1 MKLLQYPF
9 GDKKQSKYAST
20 NHELKEVLFA
30 QKFTQKGGKF
40 LLASDFQ
47 EIKAY
52 LNDILIEN
60 EWSKEEIIGISTSFS
75 ERFKIN
81 CLNSKQPI
89 NNKVVFLDCEYLLSN
104 TGGVLVCDKQI
115 RNYKNKDLPLSLIIY
130 ADINQLVSDLS
141 EGMTK
146 LKQKYSKE
154 IPSNITTIE
163 PKNPNEINNAYS
175 KTNRIKNIYLILEE
189 TQKK

>member
-40 LLASDFQ
+40 LLASNFQ

-81 CLNSKQPI
+81 YLNSKQPI

>member
-1 MKLLQYPF
+1 M
-9 GDKKQSKYAST
+9 
-20 NHELKEVLFA
+20 
-30 QKFTQKGGKF
+30 
-40 LLASDFQ
+40 
-47 EIKAY
+47 
-52 LNDILIEN
+52 
-60 EWSKEEIIGISTSFS
+60 
-75 ERFKIN
+75 
-81 CLNSKQPI
+81 
-89 NNKVVFLDCEYLLSN
+89 
-104 TGGVLVCDKQI
+104 
-115 RNYKNKDLPLSLIIY
+115 
-130 ADINQLVSDLS
+130 VSDLS

>member
-175 KTNRIKNIYLILEE
+175 KTNSIKNIYLILEE

>member
-1 MKLLQYPF
+1 MKLLQYPS
-9 GDKKQSKYAST
+9 GDKKQSKYDFK
-20 NHELKEVLFA
+20 NHELKEVLFD

-81 CLNSKQPI
+81 CVNSKQPI
-89 NNKVVFLDCEYLLSN
+89 NNKVVFLHCENLLSN
-104 TGGVLVCDKQI
+104 TGGILVSDKQI
-115 RNYKNKDLPLSLIIY
+115 RNYNNKDLPLSLIIY
-130 ADINQLVSDLS
+130 AVKNQLVADLS
-141 EGMTK
+141 DGMTE

-154 IPSNITTIE
+154 IPNNVTIIE
-163 PKNPNEINNAYS
+163 PKNSNEINNAYS
-175 KTNRIKNIYLILEE
+175 KTNHIKNIYLIIEE

>member
-60 EWSKEEIIGISTSFS
+60 EWSKEEIIGMSTSFS
-75 ERFKIN
+75 QRFKIN
-81 CLNSKQPI
+81 CVNSKQPI